1 MRSRGDQ
8 EILKRCMLKFA
19 FIVVFLLVENTPSVL
34 GVEQRVQIQFV
45 PRGELTTNEVTIVIQ
60 LARKVGIDDLESI
73 YTGYV
78 LPSTNLFV
86 AAKEKE
92 TREDRKVSFRR
103 LYIGKQGWNGDGPSA
118 DKPVRIG
125 NFWVDRVLREERT
138 VLKVREF
145 DFQIDLRDGIAPE
158 TAERILSSFQSGEIS
173 FGDQSLEE
181 QVQRIDFS
189 KPRCLAKAGDGDMMR
204 ISFTSKQDPAEW
216 FSIHFTFDKD
226 HLKIGKIIC
235 VIV

>member
-1 MRSRGDQ
+1 
-8 EILKRCMLKFA
+8 MLKFA
-19 FIVVFLLVENTPSVL
+19 SIAVFLFVENTPGVL
-34 GVEQRVQIQFV
+34 GVEQGVQTQFV
-45 PRGELTTNEVTIVIQ
+45 PRGELTTNEITIVIQ
-60 LARKVGIDDLESI
+60 LARKVGIDELESI

-125 NFWVDRVLREERT
+125 NLWVDRVLREERT

-145 DFQIDLRDGIAPE
+145 EFQIGLRDGIAPE
-158 TAERILSSFQSGEIS
+158 TAERILSSFQSGKVS

-181 QVQRIDFS
+181 QMQRIDFL
-189 KPRCLAKAGDGDMMR
+189 KPRYLAKDDYGDVMR
-204 ISFTSKQDPAEW
+204 IGFTSKDDPTEW
-216 FSIHFTFDKD
+216 FSIHFTFDQD
-226 HLKIGKIIC
+226 HLKIVKIIC

>member
-1 MRSRGDQ
+1 
-8 EILKRCMLKFA
+8 MLKFA
-19 FIVVFLLVENTPSVL
+19 SIVVFLLVENTPGLL
-34 GVEQRVQIQFV
+34 GAEQGMQIQFV

-60 LARKVGIDDLESI
+60 LARRVGIDELDSI

-86 AAKEKE
+86 AAMEKV

-103 LYIGKQGWNGDGPSA
+103 LYIGKRGWNGNGPSA

-125 NFWVDRVLREERT
+125 DFWVDRVLREERS

-145 DFQIDLRDGIAPE
+145 EFQIDLRDGIAPE
-158 TAERILSSFQSGEIS
+158 TAEGILSSFLSGKIS
-173 FGDQSLEE
+173 FKDQSLEE
-181 QVQRIDFS
+181 HMQRIDFL
-189 KPRCLAKAGDGDMMR
+189 KPRYLAKADYRDVMR
-204 ISFTSKQDPAEW
+204 IGFTSKDDPTEW

-226 HLKIGKIIC
+226 HLKVVKIIC